1 MSRKKYKISVIV
13 PVYNKSIYLKECI
26 DSILSQTY
34 QNMELILVD
43 DGSTDGSGEI
53 CDDYAGKDKRVHV
66 FHQKNG
72 GPTAAVMTGLREASG
87 DYYTFID
94 SDDSVSKEMLQ
105 EMAEC
110 LIGQKGEVVCCN
122 HVLEK
127 QRETIPVIQPL
138 KPGIYEGIKLQKE
151 IKDRLLGN
159 ENRIIPMSRCMKL
172 CEKTIFD
179 GNEKYYDVKIRMGDD
194 FNLIYPALLNSSRI
208 VIMEQALFYHY
219 RYVEDSIVHG
229 YDPDIMDSIERWYQA
244 VLRIVREKEVADGE
258 AKLQKEYCYM
268 LMYVM
273 KNELRNPDKNYRQ
286 KICSIF
292 LDSKVRERIANTPVS
307 VRNRVNA
314 LLYLGIQCPKPL
326 LLWMLRKIIQ
336 KHDKVIKKNNR
347 LVMYLHGGSGNHG
360 CEAIV
365 NSTCHMIE
373 DIPKLLM
380 TNSEKEDKFYSVAP
394 LCDILQ
400 ERKIAE
406 HFFAHVWY
414 YAWRAI
420 FHDPESFMRYRF
432 RDVLGKNRAPLY
444 VSIGGDMYCY
454 ELSKKEAIVANS
466 AFNRAGAKTVLWGCS
481 IEPELLKETEVIADM
496 KRYALITPRES
507 ITKQALADA
516 GVIQNVKLFPDPA
529 FSLKAEEIPL
539 PERFLSGRTIGINI
553 SPMIIRYEKES
564 GITIRNYQKL
574 INYILHNSDNSI
586 ALIPHVMWKYNDD
599 RLTLAELYKGYEDN
613 DRVLLFPDMSCGQI
627 KYVISQCRAFIGA
640 RTHAT
645 IAAYSSCVP
654 TLVVGYSVKA
664 RGIARDLFDS
674 EENYV
679 LPVQTLQD
687 ADALIRAYEW
697 LMQEEEPIRKRL
709 REIMPEYCAKAVEA
723 GEEIRKIWKQVT
735 A

>member
-1 MSRKKYKISVIV
+1 
-13 PVYNKSIYLKECI
+13 
-26 DSILSQTY
+26 
-34 QNMELILVD
+34 
-43 DGSTDGSGEI
+43 
-53 CDDYAGKDKRVHV
+53 
-66 FHQKNG
+66 
-72 GPTAAVMTGLREASG
+72 
-87 DYYTFID
+87 
-94 SDDSVSKEMLQ
+94 
-105 EMAEC
+105 
-110 LIGQKGEVVCCN
+110 
-122 HVLEK
+122 
-127 QRETIPVIQPL
+127 
-138 KPGIYEGIKLQKE
+138 
-151 IKDRLLGN
+151 
-159 ENRIIPMSRCMKL
+159 
-172 CEKTIFD
+172 
-179 GNEKYYDVKIRMGDD
+179 
-194 FNLIYPALLNSSRI
+194 
-208 VIMEQALFYHY
+208 
-219 RYVEDSIVHG
+219 
-229 YDPDIMDSIERWYQA
+229 
-244 VLRIVREKEVADGE
+244 
-258 AKLQKEYCYM
+258 
-268 LMYVM
+268 
-273 KNELRNPDKNYRQ
+273 
-286 KICSIF
+286 
-292 LDSKVRERIANTPVS
+292 
-307 VRNRVNA
+307 
-314 LLYLGIQCPKPL
+314 
-326 LLWMLRKIIQ
+326 
-336 KHDKVIKKNNR
+336 
-347 LVMYLHGGSGNHG
+347 
-360 CEAIV
+360 
-365 NSTCHMIE
+365 
-373 DIPKLLM
+373 M

-466 AFNRAGAKTVLWGCS
+466 TFNRAGAKTILWGCS
-481 IEPELLKETEVIADM
+481 IEPELLKEPEVIADM

-539 PERFLSGRTIGINI
+539 PKGFLPGRTIGINI
-553 SPMIIRYEKES
+553 SPMIIRYEKEE
-564 GITIRNYQKL
+564 GITLSNYRKL
-574 INYILHNSDNSI
+574 IDCILRNSDNCI

-613 DRVLLFPDMSCGQI
+613 DRVLLFPDMSCGQV

-664 RGIARDLFDS
+664 RGIARDLFGS

-687 ADALIRAYEW
+687 VDALIRAYEW

-709 REIMPEYCAKAVEA
+709 QEIMPGYCAKAVEA